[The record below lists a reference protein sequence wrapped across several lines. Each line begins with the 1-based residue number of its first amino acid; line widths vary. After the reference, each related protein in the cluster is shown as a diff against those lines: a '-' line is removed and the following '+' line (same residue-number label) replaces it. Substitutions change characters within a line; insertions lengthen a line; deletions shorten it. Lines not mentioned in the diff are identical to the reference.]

1 MGKELVDLIKL
12 IIAEEIMVMKE
23 ELGSRESIREN

>member
-23 ELGSRESIREN
+23 QLGNGESIREN